1 MARTT
6 VGYFHDRGSADAAFD
21 DLVKNGFSRDAISIM
36 GRVARAARGWLMT
49 TTRAPARAKGR
60 RLAASR
66 ACCSARRRCS
76 SPGIGPIVAVGPL
89 AAGLAGAVTGGV
101 TGAVV
106 GGIVGGL
113 EEAGVP
119 HEDARY
125 YDERFQK
132 GGYLLTVRADDMEYD
147 KARMIMERHDGD
159 VRAGNASGA
168 TAATAATGT
177 RTAAGWDTAM
187 PGYRSRWE
195 QRHGKSG
202 ERWEDFEPAYRYGYE
217 MHANPTFRGRSW
229 SQAEPELRRD
239 SETRYRDR
247 PWDRF
252 GSHVRDTW
260 DDDEQSMQLKE
271 ERLRAE
277 KETVKAGEVALR
289 KQVVTEQKSMDVP
302 VPAPGGC
309 RRAPAGWRA
318 GPATG
323 DIREGETIRA
333 PWTDEQVR
341 LEKQASSPKR

>member
-36 GRVARAARGWLMT
+36 GRGREGGTGLADDDHAGAGAGEGAAVGGIAGL
-49 TTRAPARAKGR
+49 
-60 RLAASR
+60 L
-66 ACCSARRRCS
+66 SARRRCS
-76 SPGIGPIVAVGPL
+76 SPGSVRSSRLVRWPQAWR
-89 AAGLAGAVTGGV
+89 AVTGGV

-217 MHANPTFRGRSW
+217 MHANPTSRGRVLVPASPSCARDW
-229 SQAEPELRRD
+229 EPLPRPPLGPLRQPRPRHLGRRRAEHAAQGGAAARGEGDRQGWRGRAAQG
-239 SETRYRDR
+239 SRDR
-247 PWDRF
+247 A
-252 GSHVRDTW
+252 
-260 DDDEQSMQLKE
+260 E
-271 ERLRAE
+271 EHGR
-277 KETVKAGEVALR
+277 TVTHEEVVVER
-289 KQVVTEQKSMDVP
+289 RQVEGRRP
-302 VPAPGGC
+302 
-309 RRAPAGWRA
+309 RRATSAKARRFA
-318 GPATG
+318 
-323 DIREGETIRA
+323 
-333 PWTDEQVR
+333 
-341 LEKQASSPKR
+341 